1 MNGSERP
8 TGQDRI
14 DGDDAPDL
22 SAPKWRKVID
32 AAPVTRPAEK
42 RPAKGVDDDSA

>member
-1 MNGSERP
+1 MNGSEQP

-22 SAPKWRKVID
+22 SAPEWRKVID
-32 AAPVTRPAEK
+32 ATTVTRPAEK
-42 RPAKGVDDDSA
+42 RPAKSDDDSA